1 MRKTLACLST
11 ALVFTVIFPA
21 MAEHHEMHKMNAEY
35 QKMDN
40 EARKSLQECLQNQK
54 MSTKHC
60 MKQTKKWMK
69 EQKKSYKKE
78 LARKI
83 MNGETVAE

>member
-1 MRKTLACLST
+1 MRKIFT
-11 ALVFTVIFPA
+11 AFSFAIMCGIALPA
-21 MAEHHEMHKMNAEY
+21 IAEHHEEPKMCAEC
-35 QKMDN
+35 QKIDN

-54 MSTKHC
+54 ISTKHC

-69 EQKKSYKKE
+69 EQKKEYKKE